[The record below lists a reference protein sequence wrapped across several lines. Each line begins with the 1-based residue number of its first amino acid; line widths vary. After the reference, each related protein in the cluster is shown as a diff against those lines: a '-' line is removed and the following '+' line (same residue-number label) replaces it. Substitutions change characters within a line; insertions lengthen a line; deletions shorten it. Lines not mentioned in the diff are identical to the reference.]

1 MIDKIAIG
9 SDHAGYDMKQAVI
22 KHLEGKGIAVKDYGT
37 YSADSVDYPDYAH
50 QVAEAIEKGEFSLA
64 IVLCGSANGVCMTVN
79 KHNAVRGAIAWQRE
93 LAELARQHNNANVL
107 CLPARFIDE
116 DTMVACV
123 DGFLAAEFEGGRH
136 SRRVD
141 KISCA

>member
-1 MIDKIAIG
+1 MVQSIAIG
-9 SDHAGYDMKQAVI
+9 SDHAGYDMKSAVI
-22 KHLEGKGIAVKDYGT
+22 HYLESKGYTVKDFGT
-37 YSADSVDYPDYAH
+37 YSADSVDYPDFAH
-50 QVAEAIEKGEFSLA
+50 TVADVVEKGDYPLG

-79 KHNAVRGAIAWQRE
+79 KHAAIRGAIAWNRE
-93 LAELARQHNNANVL
+93 LAELARQHNNANIL

-116 DTMVACV
+116 STSIDIV

-141 KISCA
+141 KIACS